1 MCDSI
6 KNLELRDDSGS
17 SEWTQCSHNIL
28 RKKRG
33 RKQAKGKRRD
43 DGSRI
48 RYRNAVG
55 PHTQCTGGKL
65 EKARM
70 FVLL

>member
-1 MCDSI
+1 MDTVFLTI
-6 KNLELRDDSGS
+6 F
-17 SEWTQCSHNIL
+17 L

-43 DGSRI
+43 DGNRI
-48 RYRNAVG
+48 RYRNAMG
-55 PHTQCTGGKL
+55 PHTMHVGGKL

>member
-1 MCDSI
+1 MILDH
-6 KNLELRDDSGS
+6 LSGHS
-17 SEWTQCSHNIL
+17 VVTIFL

-55 PHTQCTGGKL
+55 PHTMHVGGKL